1 MRKPLSLVLCA
12 LALCP
17 VSAARAAEPPVPPV
31 STATAE
37 NIVIT
42 TLLADGSTNAWTQA
56 DLVDALGLLNRRY
69 RRDIETQGGRTAWH
83 GREVSQTPCTNAAG
97 AFVMRRVYADGFAY
111 DEPARPPSLP
121 PERAAKAAINSR
133 ALLATN
139 AVSPR
144 LAARRAATASTP
156 VTGEAVVTATVD
168 RVRVMERARQVCDD
182 YGNVTNSV
190 PDGRDEFERL
200 ADGRI
205 ECRRYD
211 AVGNLVRTWYA
222 ARPAAQGDWRNGG
235 RKAEGGAK

>member
-1 MRKPLSLVLCA
+1 MRKPLPLVLCA

-17 VSAARAAEPPVPPV
+17 VSAAQAAESPETPAAPIV
-31 STATAE
+31 AE
-37 NIVIT
+37 

-69 RRDIETQGGRTAWH
+69 RRDIETKGGRTAWH

-97 AFVMRRVYADGFAY
+97 AFVMRRVYADGFVY
-111 DEPARPPSLP
+111 DEPARPPSPP
-121 PERAAKAAINSR
+121 PETAAKAALNSR
-133 ALLATN
+133 ALLSTN

-144 LAARRAATASTP
+144 LAARRVATASAP

-168 RVRVMERARQVCDD
+168 RVRVMPRARKVYDD

-211 AVGNLVRTWYA
+211 AAGNLVRTWYA
-222 ARPAAQGDWRNGG
+222 ARPAAQE
-235 RKAEGGAK
+235 AAP

>member
-1 MRKPLSLVLCA
+1 MKDDLLVALIGVSLSIA
-12 LALCP
+12 T
-17 VSAARAAEPPVPPV
+17 EPSGPVPTAQAVESPV
-31 STATAE
+31 STATAAPVVAE
-37 NIVIT
+37 

-69 RRDIETQGGRTAWH
+69 RRDIASETGRVAWH
-83 GREVSQTPCTNAAG
+83 GQRVSQTPCTNAAG
-97 AFVMRRVYADGFAY
+97 AFVMRRVYADGFVF
-111 DEPARPPSLP
+111 DEPARTPPLS
-121 PERAAKAAINSR
+121 AAANAAVNRR

-144 LAARRAATASTP
+144 LAARRVATASAP
-156 VTGEAVVTATVD
+156 LTGEAVVTATVD
-168 RVRVMERARQVCDD
+168 KVRVMERARQLCDD

-211 AVGNLVRTWYA
+211 AAGNLVRTWYA
-222 ARPAAQGDWRNGG
+222 TRPATQN
-235 RKAEGGAK
+235 GGAK

>member
-1 MRKPLSLVLCA
+1 MKKLAP
-12 LALCP
+12 LALLALVAAAPCP
-17 VSAARAAEPPVPPV
+17 VSAAQAAVPPV

-97 AFVMRRVYADGFAY
+97 AFVMRRVYADGFVF
-111 DEPARPPSLP
+111 DEPARTPPLS
-121 PERAAKAAINSR
+121 AAANAAVNRR

-144 LAARRAATASTP
+144 LAARRVATASAP
-156 VTGEAVVTATVD
+156 LTGEAVVTATVD
-168 RVRVMERARQVCDD
+168 KVRVMERARQLCDD

-211 AVGNLVRTWYA
+211 AAGNLVRTWYA
-222 ARPAAQGDWRNGG
+222 ARPAAQN
-235 RKAEGGAK
+235 GGAK